1 MLSWII
7 DNLLIYAEVLY
18 VSNFNGIWK
27 ISNILCIYISAKVS
41 IWDMVVKLCA
51 MPLYCICESTCN
63 VSMQSTINDRERV
76 RIHLH
81 REVYHTNSLQETY
94 ECLPLCILMIII

>member
-7 DNLLIYAEVLY
+7 DNLLIYVEVLCDY
-18 VSNFNGIWK
+18 NFNGIWK
-27 ISNILCIYISAKVS
+27 ISNIFFYMYAKVS
-41 IWDMVVKLCA
+41 IWDMVVRLCA
-51 MPLYCICESTCN
+51 LQLYCICESTCN
-63 VSMQSTINDRERV
+63 VSMQSTINEGVGV

-81 REVYHTNSLQETY
+81 REVYHTDSLQETY